1 MTATIWLLSA
11 VSFVVVAIMTVS
23 VPLLPVLA
31 AEFQT
36 SIGYAGIIVTA
47 FALPYGAV
55 QILLGPVGDK
65 FGKLRVIA
73 GSLALSTI
81 FVLGSGAAD
90 SIEYLATMRFFSG
103 LSMAGTIP
111 LAMAYIADEVPY
123 ETRQLVIGRY
133 INGVVLGHIAGGVLG
148 GFAAEYLDWRHIF
161 FLFAGLCLLFS
172 FFLFNKSSVEKI
184 QPGRI
189 SIRSTMSL
197 YRSVLLIKKSRQVII
212 TGTLEGVFIFGIFAY
227 FGAYLRDSYDLGYG
241 TVGLIL
247 GAYGLGG
254 LFYAM
259 VVPYLVRSLGELKMI
274 GLGSFFLGMS
284 FLSFGLI
291 ARWEFIVPLFFF
303 AGFSFYVFHNTM
315 QTHATEIAPDARGAG
330 VSFWAFMLFF
340 GQGFGVTIF
349 GIFINNFGYKFTF
362 SLAGCGIALL
372 GWWFRSQLAD
382 R

>member
-1 MTATIWLLSA
+1 
-11 VSFVVVAIMTVS
+11 MTVS

-81 FVLGSGAAD
+81 FVLGSGTAD

-284 FLSFGLI
+284 FLSFGFI
-291 ARWEFIVPLFFF
+291 ARWEFIVPVFFF

>member
-81 FVLGSGAAD
+81 FVLGSGTAD

-284 FLSFGLI
+284 FLSFGFI
-291 ARWEFIVPLFFF
+291 ARWEFIVPVFFF

>member
-81 FVLGSGAAD
+81 FVLGSGTAD

-103 LSMAGTIP
+103 LAMAGTIP

-284 FLSFGLI
+284 FLSFGFI
-291 ARWEFIVPLFFF
+291 ARWEFIVPVFFF

>member
-81 FVLGSGAAD
+81 FVLGSGTAD

-103 LSMAGTIP
+103 LAMAGTIP

-172 FFLFNKSSVEKI
+172 FFLFNKSSVENI

-197 YRSVLLIKKSRQVII
+197 YRSVLLVKNLDR
-212 TGTLEGVFIFGIFAY
+212 L
-227 FGAYLRDSYDLGYG
+227 
-241 TVGLIL
+241 
-247 GAYGLGG
+247 
-254 LFYAM
+254 
-259 VVPYLVRSLGELKMI
+259 SLL
-274 GLGSFFLGMS
+274 
-284 FLSFGLI
+284 
-291 ARWEFIVPLFFF
+291 
-303 AGFSFYVFHNTM
+303 
-315 QTHATEIAPDARGAG
+315 AP
-330 VSFWAFMLFF
+330 
-340 GQGFGVTIF
+340 
-349 GIFINNFGYKFTF
+349 
-362 SLAGCGIALL
+362 
-372 GWWFRSQLAD
+372 
-382 R
+382 

>member
-81 FVLGSGAAD
+81 FVLGSGTAD

-259 VVPYLVRSLGELKMI
+259 VVPYLVSSLGELKMI

-284 FLSFGLI
+284 FLSFGFI

>member
-81 FVLGSGAAD
+81 FVLGSGTAD

-284 FLSFGLI
+284 FLSFGFI
-291 ARWEFIVPLFFF
+291 ARWEFIVPVFFF

-349 GIFINNFGYKFTF
+349 GILINNFGYKVTF

>member
-81 FVLGSGAAD
+81 FVLGSGTAD

-123 ETRQLVIGRY
+123 ETRQLVI
-133 INGVVLGHIAGGVLG
+133 
-148 GFAAEYLDWRHIF
+148 D
-161 FLFAGLCLLFS
+161 
-172 FFLFNKSSVEKI
+172 
-184 QPGRI
+184 
-189 SIRSTMSL
+189 
-197 YRSVLLIKKSRQVII
+197 II
-212 TGTLEGVFIFGIFAY
+212 Y
-227 FGAYLRDSYDLGYG
+227 
-241 TVGLIL
+241 
-247 GAYGLGG
+247 
-254 LFYAM
+254 
-259 VVPYLVRSLGELKMI
+259 
-274 GLGSFFLGMS
+274 
-284 FLSFGLI
+284 
-291 ARWEFIVPLFFF
+291 
-303 AGFSFYVFHNTM
+303 N
-315 QTHATEIAPDARGAG
+315 
-330 VSFWAFMLFF
+330 
-340 GQGFGVTIF
+340 
-349 GIFINNFGYKFTF
+349 
-362 SLAGCGIALL
+362 
-372 GWWFRSQLAD
+372 
-382 R
+382 

>member
-1 MTATIWLLSA
+1 
-11 VSFVVVAIMTVS
+11 
-23 VPLLPVLA
+23 
-31 AEFQT
+31 
-36 SIGYAGIIVTA
+36 
-47 FALPYGAV
+47 
-55 QILLGPVGDK
+55 
-65 FGKLRVIA
+65 
-73 GSLALSTI
+73 
-81 FVLGSGAAD
+81 
-90 SIEYLATMRFFSG
+90 
-103 LSMAGTIP
+103 MAGTIP

-172 FFLFNKSSVEKI
+172 FFLLNKSSVEEI

-197 YRSVLLIKKSRQVII
+197 YRLVLLIKKSRQVII

-284 FLSFGLI
+284 FLSFGFI
-291 ARWEFIVPLFFF
+291 ERWEFIVPLFFF

-349 GIFINNFGYKFTF
+349 GIFINNFGYKVTF